1 MLTEPMPIHVHVI
14 IEMVVNVG
22 ERKSQ
27 IFILFFY
34 GVYEWPLCIERK
46 VEA

>member
-1 MLTEPMPIHVHVI
+1 MLTEPMPIHVRVI

-27 IFILFFY
+27 IFYFY

>member
-1 MLTEPMPIHVHVI
+1 MLTEPVPIHVHVT

-22 ERKSQ
+22 ERKSW
-27 IFILFFY
+27 IFYFY
-34 GVYEWPLCIERK
+34 GVYEWPLCDERK